1 MRTLHCAD
9 DHNEW
14 IPNEALVVVR
24 LCCIIVTQVQQIN
37 SQTEPGLDPIL
48 HVTIY
53 IEALIV
59 LFEIVG
65 C

>member
-1 MRTLHCAD
+1 MKTLHCAD

-14 IPNEALVVVR
+14 IPNEVFVV
-24 LCCIIVTQVQQIN
+24 LQMCCIIVSQEQQIN
-37 SQTEPGLDPIL
+37 NQTEAGFDPIL
-48 HVTIY
+48 HVT

>member
-1 MRTLHCAD
+1 MKTLHCAD
-9 DHNEW
+9 DHNKW
-14 IPNEALVVVR
+14 IPNEALVVLQ
-24 LCCIIVTQVQQIN
+24 LCCIIVSQVQQTN
-37 SQTEPGLDPIL
+37 NQTEAGLDPIL
-48 HVTIY
+48 HVT

>member
-1 MRTLHCAD
+1 MKTLHCAD

-14 IPNEALVVVR
+14 IPNEALVVLQ
-24 LCCIIVTQVQQIN
+24 LCCIIVSQVQQIN
-37 SQTEPGLDPIL
+37 SQTEAGLDPVL
-48 HVTIY
+48 HVT